1 MTGGTAVASC
11 GGSFYETCCN
21 GELRDGRPNGQTGD
35 EQAHV
40 MRWDADAQYG
50 GSVYNDCMKGSTQ
63 KTSLCS
69 IVNCPSYPTDA
80 LFQ

>member
-40 MRWDADAQYG
+40 M
-50 GSVYNDCMKGSTQ
+50 
-63 KTSLCS
+63 
-69 IVNCPSYPTDA
+69 
-80 LFQ
+80 